1 MLRGSSLFMAMS
13 YLSEDKIREKG
24 RDILG
29 LYDSETALS
38 GVGQLTSWKALG
50 FKGIQGA
57 PDGWYLPKISTL
69 PAIVV
74 EFKSNSTSLKR
85 PQIDEIIK
93 NSKILLSRYS
103 KAIGILWNGEDI
115 MVFKN
120 CVLIDTLPSLQNK
133 EYYFGLF
140 EKNTIDQQ
148 RIYNLTKRIND
159 LLHFKFGIKN
169 LYHRMIFTAC
179 ALVAKRYGA
188 ILVKGMS
195 YNVFINS
202 IRDTLSKSY
211 EDAIRQ
217 NQKLNFLL
225 DTYASIKMNITNNQ
239 QAIDDFI
246 EYVSE
251 ISDNINSDF
260 WNGEDVMAI
269 FFNEFNRYKKKSEQG
284 QVFTPDHIT
293 SLIYRITET
302 TAEDRVLDAA
312 CGSGAFLVKAMCN
325 MIKEVGGIRTGA
337 ATKIKSDQLFG
348 IELDK
353 EVFSLACANML
364 IHKDGKT
371 NLEQLDSTSQ
381 EAASWIKSK
390 KITRVLMNPPFENK
404 YHCLDIVLNVLDNVE
419 TDAVCA
425 FILPDKKLDK
435 NPGKAKKILRHH
447 TLDKIIK
454 LPTEI
459 FSGVTTSIFIFRAG
473 RPHGTKPIFSC
484 FIQNDGLITIKNQG
498 RQDIKNLW
506 PKIEEYWSNVI
517 FKQTGDKTIQWINPS
532 ERLSYRVPDP
542 PFSIDASDFNL
553 SSLKYILYKYGID
566 EETAIEALSKFAL
579 YGTEM
584 PDSLKF
590 LTSKVPARPAAID
603 YSKWVEFPLSYFF
616 NVKKGTRLTKS
627 DMVDGS
633 INYVGASAFNNG
645 IVTTISNE
653 DAIHHSGTL
662 TVCYNGSIG
671 ETFYQTEE
679 FWATDDVNV
688 LYPKFEMNVYSAL
701 FFCSVIRQLGKIY
714 AYNDKWTMDLM
725 GATLVPVPVD
735 NEKNPNFEQMES
747 IVKGLPYAEF
757 LID

>member
-1 MLRGSSLFMAMS
+1 MAMS

-103 KAIGILWNGEDI
+103 KVIGILWNGEDI

-435 NPGKAKKILRHH
+435 NPGKAKKFSDTIL
-447 TLDKIIK
+447 LIK
-454 LPTEI
+454 L
-459 FSGVTTSIFIFRAG
+459 
-473 RPHGTKPIFSC
+473 
-484 FIQNDGLITIKNQG
+484 
-498 RQDIKNLW
+498 
-506 PKIEEYWSNVI
+506 
-517 FKQTGDKTIQWINPS
+517 
-532 ERLSYRVPDP
+532 
-542 PFSIDASDFNL
+542 
-553 SSLKYILYKYGID
+553 
-566 EETAIEALSKFAL
+566 
-579 YGTEM
+579 
-584 PDSLKF
+584 
-590 LTSKVPARPAAID
+590 
-603 YSKWVEFPLSYFF
+603 
-616 NVKKGTRLTKS
+616 
-627 DMVDGS
+627 
-633 INYVGASAFNNG
+633 
-645 IVTTISNE
+645 
-653 DAIHHSGTL
+653 
-662 TVCYNGSIG
+662 
-671 ETFYQTEE
+671 
-679 FWATDDVNV
+679 
-688 LYPKFEMNVYSAL
+688 
-701 FFCSVIRQLGKIY
+701 
-714 AYNDKWTMDLM
+714 
-725 GATLVPVPVD
+725 
-735 NEKNPNFEQMES
+735 
-747 IVKGLPYAEF
+747 
-757 LID
+757 

>member
-1 MLRGSSLFMAMS
+1 MS
-13 YLSEDKIREKG
+13 YLSEDIIREKG

-29 LYDSETALS
+29 FYDSETAQS
-38 GVGQLTSWKALG
+38 GVGQLTSWKKLG

-57 PDGWYLPKISTL
+57 PDGWYLPKIITL

-74 EFKSNSTSLKR
+74 EFKSNSTPLRK
-85 PQIDEIIK
+85 PQIEEIIK

-103 KAIGILWNGEDI
+103 KVIGILWNGEDI

-120 CVLIDTLPSLQNK
+120 GVQIDSLSTLQNK

-217 NQKLNFLL
+217 NHKLNYLL

-246 EYVSE
+246 YYVSE
-251 ISDNINSDF
+251 VSDNINSDF

-302 TAEDRVLDAA
+302 TAKDKVLDAA

-325 MIKEVGGIRTGA
+325 MIKEVGGVRTSA
-337 ATKIKSDQLFG
+337 ASKIKSERLFG

-371 NLEQLDSTSQ
+371 NIEQLDSTSD
-381 EAASWIKSK
+381 EAATWIKSK
-390 KITRVLMNPPFENK
+390 KVTRVLMNPPFENK
-404 YHCLDIVLNVLDNVE
+404 YRCLDIVMNVLDNVE
-419 TDAVCA
+419 VDAVCA

-447 TLDKIIK
+447 TLEKIIK

-459 FSGVTTSIFIFRAG
+459 FSGVTTSVFIFRAG
-473 RPHGTKPIFSC
+473 RPHGTKQIFSC
-484 FIQNDGLITIKNQG
+484 FIHNDGLITIKNQG

-506 PKIEEYWSNVI
+506 PKIEEYWATVI
-517 FKQTGDKTIQWINPS
+517 YKQAGDESIQWINPK
-532 ERLSYRVPDP
+532 ERLSYKVPDP
-542 PFSIDASDFNL
+542 PFAIDASDFNL
-553 SSLKYILYKYGID
+553 SSLKYVLYKYGLD
-566 EETAIEALSKFAL
+566 EEEAIEALSKFAL
-579 YGTEM
+579 FGVEL

-590 LTSKVPARPAAID
+590 LSSKVPAKPSAID
-603 YSKWVEFPLSYFF
+603 YSKWIEIPLSYFF

-633 INYVGASAFNNG
+633 INYIGASAFNNG

-653 DAIHHSGTL
+653 DAIHNSGTL

-725 GATLVPVPVD
+725 GATLIPVPVD
-735 NEKNPNFEQMES
+735 KDNNPDFRKMEE
-747 IVKGLPYAEF
+747 IVKGLPYSEF
-757 LID
+757 IIE